1 MRGGFVYIMSNRPNG
16 TLYTGVTADIVRR
29 VYQHRTGTGAGFCR
43 RYGLKR
49 LIWFEFHDEIVQAIQ
64 RETNIKYWPR
74 AWKVR
79 LIERMNPTWE
89 DLYLRLVGDGP
100 TEGGNDAT

>member
-16 TLYTGVTADIVRR
+16 TLYVGVTADLVRR
-29 VYQHRTGTGAGFCR
+29 VHQHRTGAEAGFTR
-43 RYGLKR
+43 RYGLTS
-49 LIWFEFHDEIVQAIQ
+49 LVWYEFHEEIAKAIQ

-79 LIERMNPTWE
+79 LLETMNMTWT
-89 DLYLRLVGDGP
+89 DLYPTLV
-100 TEGGNDAT
+100 